1 MCEDLFPSLP
11 SKRLV
16 LAYNNYVARK
26 TSLNTVLVCIQ
37 IQNDAKIPN
46 IRKSALTNKWP
57 IEIDFGSVAN
67 RVKRRRDEIL
77 GLFTNE
83 IVISSSE
90 AWKMFYRTLAEHLI
104 SLSKFKDLSD
114 QRKFSI
120 VCDVTHCG

>member
-67 RVKRRRDEIL
+67 RVKRHCDEIL
-77 GLFTNE
+77 GLFTNK

-90 AWKMFYRTLAEHLI
+90 AWKCFIKL
-104 SLSKFKDLSD
+104 
-114 QRKFSI
+114 
-120 VCDVTHCG
+120 